1 MAALENHRHEIFAQE
16 LSKGKTADAAYV
28 EAGYRENRHNAS
40 RLKTNEHV
48 LRRVSELQERLAI
61 KTEITVESLT
71 KELEEAR
78 QVAVE
83 IKQPGAA
90 VAAVMGKA
98 KLAGLIVE
106 KRESGSPGAFSGTT
120 AEEREILEDAVRRE
134 AQSRGLRI
142 VGGNA
147 A

>member
-1 MAALENHRHEIFAQE
+1 MAAINNRRHEIFAQE
-16 LSKGKTADAAYV
+16 LAKGKSASAAYR
-28 EAGYRENRHNAS
+28 EAGYKHNEGNCI
-40 RLKTNEHV
+40 RLKGNE
-48 LRRVSELQERLAI
+48 RVQARVAELIERAAI
-61 KTEITVESLT
+61 KTEVTVESLT